1 MKKRGL
7 ALLMALALTLSLAAC
22 GGTEETPDD
31 TADTADETIPS
42 GGEADLAEEETPE
55 EETPEEDGTTEAID
69 EIEKEETDE
78 PEMGSGT
85 ADPAQKP
92 QTGTAPADPNKTSD
106 AKPVQEPPSAPQE
119 PASGSGT
126 DAQPPAEET
135 AGGTEPETPA
145 EGTDTSAVDLT
156 AFAASV
162 TSDQET
168 WPGMMAME
176 GESLDMFYA
185 GLSGIAT
192 RQCLV
197 QMAMIS
203 ASGDEIA
210 LVEVE
215 NSGDVQAVK
224 DIFQARIDYQVG
236 DGTAPGG
243 AWYPA
248 PTEMWKNE
256 SRIVSNGSFVM
267 LVAHT
272 GADEI
277 GRAHV

>member
-1 MKKRGL
+1 M
-7 ALLMALALTLSLAAC
+7 
-22 GGTEETPDD
+22 EEPGKLFQQPRRVRKISDRNFF
-31 TADTADETIPS
+31 P
-42 GGEADLAEEETPE
+42 
-55 EETPEEDGTTEAID
+55 
-69 EIEKEETDE
+69 
-78 PEMGSGT
+78 
-85 ADPAQKP
+85 QKP
-92 QTGTAPADPNKTSD
+92 AADNG
-106 AKPVQEPPSAPQE
+106 A
-119 PASGSGT
+119 ASQPT
-126 DAQPPAEET
+126 QPPAEET
-135 AGGTEPETPA
+135 SGSAPETPA
-145 EGTDTSAVDLT
+145 EGTSSQVDLT

-168 WPGMMAME
+168 WPGMMPME
-176 GESLDMFYA
+176 GEALDSFYA
-185 GLSGIAT
+185 GLSAIAT
-192 RQCLV
+192 KQCLV

-256 SRIVSNGSFVM
+256 SRIVSNGNFVM

-272 GADEI
+272 GADSVVEQFN
-277 GRAHV
+277 ALFA